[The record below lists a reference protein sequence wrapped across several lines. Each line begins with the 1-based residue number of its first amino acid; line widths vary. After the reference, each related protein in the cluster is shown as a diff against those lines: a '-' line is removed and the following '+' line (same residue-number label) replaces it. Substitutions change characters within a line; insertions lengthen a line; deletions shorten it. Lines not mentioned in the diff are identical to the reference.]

1 MQHAIADP
9 SSESWPGERSVQVVL
24 EIAPRGDCF
33 MDHLEGDIA
42 DVEMHFPNGDCQCD
56 VTVCREE
63 GAGHCVDIVHHS
75 REVCRNCP
83 GIVFSEYDLVPR
95 FLDRD
100 EEQFVVRT
108 YLPADHQLSELVGDL
123 REVSEWVRVLRIV
136 DVDDDAGAPDVAE
149 IDLTRLTDKQRD
161 ALLRAVDRGYYET
174 PQAVSLDELAE
185 EFGVSKS
192 ALSQRLTRAEGTVMA
207 QLF

>member
-1 MQHAIADP
+1 
-9 SSESWPGERSVQVVL
+9 
-24 EIAPRGDCF
+24 
-33 MDHLEGDIA
+33 
-42 DVEMHFPNGDCQCD
+42 
-56 VTVCREE
+56 
-63 GAGHCVDIVHHS
+63 
-75 REVCRNCP
+75 
-83 GIVFSEYDLVPR
+83 
-95 FLDRD
+95 
-100 EEQFVVRT
+100 
-108 YLPADHQLSELVGDL
+108 
-123 REVSEWVRVLRIV
+123 VRVLRIV